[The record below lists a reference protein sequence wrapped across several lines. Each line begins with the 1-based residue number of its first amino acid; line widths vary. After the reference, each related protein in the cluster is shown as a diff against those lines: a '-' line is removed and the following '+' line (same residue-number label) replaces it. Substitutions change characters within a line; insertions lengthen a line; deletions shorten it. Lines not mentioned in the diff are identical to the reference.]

1 MSMQGYDAK
10 MTSKLLFRLLPFQVL
25 LAVVGSIN
33 AIISSLFASNAVGM
47 TSMSAVGLY
56 QPFTM
61 VFNAIGTILVGGST
75 IMCGRYMGQNQIQK
89 MQNIF
94 SLNITCSVLIGL
106 CAALVLAG
114 MSLFDLSGWIAKD
127 PEVRAAFNQY
137 VLGQAIGIIPLILG
151 TQLSA
156 FLLVENKNSLT
167 TIASIVYI
175 VCNLLL
181 NFLFVQVLK
190 MQAFGLALAS
200 SVGLW
205 IFLGVQ
211 AGYFFSKKAHLRML
225 VRPNDWKELKN
236 IFVIGV
242 PGAASYLY
250 QTLRGIVVNSM
261 MTTYVGTAGLSAFA
275 AANTLLGFAWAV
287 PTGMLA
293 VSRMLMSISIGEED
307 RRTLTDVMRNMFR
320 RFIPLMCAIVVVL
333 IILAEPLTRLYYRD
347 PSNPVYMMT
356 VWGFRLLPLCMPLS
370 IISMHFVCYGQASD
384 KKALVHV
391 LAIVDGVI
399 GVVSFMVAFMPLL
412 SKTSVYAAQNT
423 VYWASF
429 FNGVCTT
436 LVVII
441 YAWICNKKCPK
452 NVEELMVIPKDFGVD
467 EADRMDLTLHDMQEV
482 VQIAEGIQQFCLA
495 KGVDEKRS
503 YLAGLFMEEM
513 AGNVVKHGFTKDK
526 KQHAIDG
533 RVVFKDGAVILR
545 IKDDCVPFDPGERQ
559 KIVDPDDP
567 AKNFGVRMIYK
578 IASSVQYQNMLGLN
592 ALTIHI

>member
-1 MSMQGYDAK
+1 MSTQGYDAK
-10 MTSKLLFRLLPFQVL
+10 MTSKLLFRLLPFQIL

-33 AIISSLFASNAVGM
+33 SIVSTLFASNAVGM
-47 TSMSAVGLY
+47 TSMSAIGLY
-56 QPFTM
+56 SPINMIFTSC
-61 VFNAIGTILVGGST
+61 GTILVGGST
-75 IMCGRYMGQNQIQK
+75 IMCGKYMGKNQLEK

-94 SLNITCSVLIGL
+94 SLNMAMTALL
-106 CAALVLAG
+106 ALVFTIFVLVMG
-114 MSLFDLSGWIAKD
+114 VFDLSGWIAKD
-127 PEVRAAFNQY
+127 PEVRTAFNQY
-137 VLGQAIGIIPLILG
+137 VLGQAIGILPLILG

-225 VRPNDWKELKN
+225 VRPNDWKDLKN

-333 IILAEPLTRLYYRD
+333 IVLAEPLTRLYYRD

-384 KKALVHV
+384 KNALVHI
-391 LAIVDGVI
+391 LAVVDGVI
-399 GVVSFMVAFMPLL
+399 GVVSFMLVFMPIL

-441 YAWICNKKCPK
+441 YAWICNKKCPR

-495 KGVDEKRS
+495 KGVDEKRA

-513 AGNVVKHGFTKDK
+513 AGNVVKHGFSKDK
-526 KQHAIDG
+526 KKHSIDG
-533 RVVFKDGAVILR
+533 RVVYKDNEVILR

-559 KIVDPDDP
+559 KIVDPP
-567 AKNFGVRMIYK
+567 RSPSRLLKR
-578 IASSVQYQNMLGLN
+578 
-592 ALTIHI
+592 TTT

>member
-1 MSMQGYDAK
+1 MSTQGYDAK
-10 MTSKLLFRLLPFQVL
+10 MTSRLLFRLLPFQIL

-56 QPFTM
+56 QPFNM
-61 VFNAIGTILVGGST
+61 VFNALGTILVGGST
-75 IMCGRYMGQNQIQK
+75 IMCGRYMGQNQLQK

-94 SLNITCSVLIGL
+94 SLNITCSILIGL
-106 CAALVLAG
+106 CAAFVLAG
-114 MSLFDLSGWIAKD
+114 MSMFDLSGWIAKD
-127 PEVRAAFNQY
+127 PEVRKDFNQY

-167 TIASIVYI
+167 TIASLVYI

-384 KKALVHV
+384 KQVLVHV
-391 LAIVDGVI
+391 LSIVDGVI
-399 GVVSFMVAFMPLL
+399 GVVSFMLVFMPIL

-513 AGNVVKHGFTKDK
+513 AGNVVKHGCTKDK

-533 RVVFKDGAVILR
+533 RVVYKDGAVILR

-559 KIVDPDDP
+559 KIVDPEDP
-567 AKNFGVRMIYK
+567 TKNFGVRMIYK
-578 IASSVQYQNMLGLN
+578 IASAVQYQNMLGLN